1 MASNPTPKEDK
12 ARQLG
17 HTAAESAG
25 VHPVGTAI
33 GAVLG
38 AIVGALCGI
47 AAGPVGSL
55 FGAVAGAVAGGVLAS
70 FRGTPPARRP

>member
-1 MASNPTPKEDK
+1 MASNTQPKEDQ

-17 HTAAESAG
+17 DTAAESAG
-25 VHPVGTAI
+25 VHPLGTAI
-33 GAVLG
+33 GAMLG
-38 AIVGALCGI
+38 AVVGALCGI

-70 FRGTPPARRP
+70 FRGTPPAERR

>member
-1 MASNPTPKEDK
+1 MATDETRKEDQ

-17 HTAAESAG
+17 KTAAESAG
-25 VHPVGTAI
+25 AHPVGIAL
-33 GAVLG
+33 GALFG

-55 FGAVAGAVAGGVLAS
+55 FGAVAGAVAGAVLAS
-70 FRGTPPARRP
+70 FRGTPPAKRP